1 MEYGRTLTS
10 AREHSLNAKLEEWI
24 HAFLLSD
31 GDNKGLSDGL
41 KLEERAFLGPVKMP
55 SSLFSRCCGPEE
67 EMGWH
72 VDKDGFE
79 KRVGRLQEAIS
90 NGADLPPLIVNF
102 DDGQFQL
109 NDGNHRFEAYSR
121 LGIQEVNVII
131 WTTGQADY
139 DRFVSEYAAYLS

>member
-1 MEYGRTLTS
+1 
-10 AREHSLNAKLEEWI
+10 
-24 HAFLLSD
+24 
-31 GDNKGLSDGL
+31 
-41 KLEERAFLGPVKMP
+41 
-55 SSLFSRCCGPEE
+55 
-67 EMGWH
+67 MGWH